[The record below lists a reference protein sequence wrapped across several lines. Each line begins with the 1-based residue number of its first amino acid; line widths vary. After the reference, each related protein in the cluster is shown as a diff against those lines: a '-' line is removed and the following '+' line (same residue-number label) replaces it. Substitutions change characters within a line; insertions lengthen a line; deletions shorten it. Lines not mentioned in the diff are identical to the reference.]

1 MQQAA
6 EREIVLIPNTV
17 ILEMHISN
25 DELKATMFKTWLCE
39 LGQPEA
45 PELNDWRAQRVIDED
60 VRERMRRFEQLNVQ
74 EVIAGVISTR
84 IDVAGNLV
92 GTVTPNYEHPKAKAF
107 EKALM
112 KPKHGVS
119 VYPRFKLK
127 HLYMTTYAVTI
138 IGFDVGFK

>member
-1 MQQAA
+1 MQPAA
-6 EREIVLIPNTV
+6 EREIILIPNTV
-17 ILEMHISN
+17 ILEMRISN
-25 DELKATMFKTWLCE
+25 DELKNTMYKTWLCE

-45 PELNDWRAQRVIDED
+45 PALDDWREQRVMSDE
-60 VRERMRRFEQLNVQ
+60 VRERLRRFEQVNVPD
-74 EVIAGVISTR
+74 VVAGVLTTR

-92 GTVTPNYEHPKAKAF
+92 GKLTPNYEHPKAKAF

-112 KPKHGVS
+112 KPKQGVT

-127 HLYMTTYAVTI
+127 HLYMTTYAVAI

>member
-1 MQQAA
+1 MQQPA
-6 EREIVLIPNTV
+6 EREIVLIPIDV
-17 ILEMHISN
+17 IREMKISQ
-25 DELKATMFKTWLCE
+25 DELQATMYKTWLCE

-45 PELNDWRAQRVIDED
+45 PNLNDWRAQRVLDED
-60 VRERMRRFEQLNVQ
+60 TRERMRRFERVNVP
-74 EVIAGVISTR
+74 EVVAGVISTR

-92 GTVTPNYEHPKAKAF
+92 GNVTPNYEHPKAKAF

-127 HLYMTTYAVTI
+127 HLYMNTYTVKI
-138 IGFDVGFK
+138 IGFDMGFK